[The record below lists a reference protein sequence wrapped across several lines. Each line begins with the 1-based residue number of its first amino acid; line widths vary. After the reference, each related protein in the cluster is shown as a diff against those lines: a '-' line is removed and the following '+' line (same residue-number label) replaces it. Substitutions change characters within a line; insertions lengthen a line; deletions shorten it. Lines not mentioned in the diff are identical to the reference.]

1 MQPLSWKRS
10 AFLEFGKDAG
20 ALIHSGQVVGMLR
33 FTLLGFPVAIHWFF
47 WVNVALLGGAINASS
62 PRQIQMLA
70 GWMLAAFVSVMIHE
84 LGHALAM
91 RRFGDRRVDI
101 LLYAFGGLA
110 RGARWLSRREDMM
123 VSAAG
128 PALQLLAG
136 FVMELLWGS
145 TRFESAFLAS
155 FAKSFI
161 HVSFGW
167 ALLNLLPILPLDGGH
182 ISRAFLG
189 QSRLRLSLT
198 ISLVCAV
205 GMALYSFQGG
215 GLFVA
220 VFFGMMA
227 FNNWRELQGQP
238 QVPWMEG
245 R

>member
-1 MQPLSWKRS
+1 
-10 AFLEFGKDAG
+10 
-20 ALIHSGQVVGMLR
+20 MLR
-33 FTLLGFPVAIHWFF
+33 FTLFNFPVIIHWFF

-70 GWMLAAFVSVMIHE
+70 GWVLAAFLSVLIHE
-84 LGHALAM
+84 LGHAFAM

-110 RGARWLSRREDMM
+110 RGGRWLSRREDMI

-128 PALQLLAG
+128 PALQLAAG
-136 FVMELLWGS
+136 VVMELLFGGVRLGS
-145 TRFESAFLAS
+145 LFLAS
-155 FAKSFI
+155 FAQSFI
-161 HVSFGW
+161 HISFWW
-167 ALLNLLPILPLDGGH
+167 ALLNLLPIIPLDGGH
-182 ISRAFLG
+182 IFRAFLG

-198 ISLVCAV
+198 ISLVCAIA
-205 GMALYSFQGG
+205 MTLYSFQGG

>member
-1 MQPLSWKRS
+1 
-10 AFLEFGKDAG
+10 
-20 ALIHSGQVVGMLR
+20 MLR
-33 FTLLGFPVAIHWFF
+33 FTLFDFPVIIHWFF
-47 WVNVALLGGAINASS
+47 WVNVALLGGALNASS

-70 GWMLAAFVSVMIHE
+70 GWVLAAFLSVLIHE
-84 LGHALAM
+84 LGHGFAM

-101 LLYAFGGLA
+101 LLYAFGGVA
-110 RGARWLSRREDMM
+110 RGGRWLSRREDMA

-128 PALQLLAG
+128 PLLQLVAG
-136 FVMELLWGS
+136 FVMEILFGG
-145 TRFESAFLAS
+145 TRVNSFFLAS
-155 FAKSFI
+155 FAQSFI
-161 HVSFGW
+161 HISFWW

-182 ISRAFLG
+182 ITRAFLG
-189 QSRLRLSLT
+189 KSRLRLSLT
-198 ISLVCAV
+198 ISLICAV